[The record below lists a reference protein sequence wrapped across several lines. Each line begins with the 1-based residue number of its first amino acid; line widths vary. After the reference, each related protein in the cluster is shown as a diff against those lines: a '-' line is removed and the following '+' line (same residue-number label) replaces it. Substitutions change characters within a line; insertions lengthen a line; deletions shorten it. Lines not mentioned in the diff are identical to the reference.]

1 MLTPEQETIKKDRRK
16 IYGEPLENHQG
27 IAQMWAPL
35 LQPHAE
41 AIAAGRPIPA
51 WPVALLMVALKL
63 DRMRL
68 VYHEDNYADIA
79 VYLSFAREWQ
89 KSSGDLA
96 VSEIGKKLDEL
107 EADVKALGLRRPSEG
122 ARAYKHKGFCGAC
135 GRKRVACIGGYT
147 CPETLE
153 TQKGD

>member
-1 MLTPEQETIKKDRRK
+1 MLTPEQEAIKTDRRK

-51 WPVALLMVALKL
+51 WAVALLMAALKL

-68 VYHEDNYADIA
+68 IYHEDNYADIA
-79 VYLSFAREWQ
+79 VYLSFAKEWQ
-89 KSSGDLA
+89 KNTVLDVCATVAGMSIMKKMSESAKDGD
-96 VSEIGKKLDEL
+96 VRIE
-107 EADVKALGLRRPSEG
+107 
-122 ARAYKHKGFCGAC
+122 GFCALCGAS
-135 GRKRVACIGGYT
+135 VADCF
-147 CPETLE
+147 CSKPEKYEDTHYSE
-153 TQKGD
+153 AS